1 MPILVIAQSELWTG
15 LLDRVRGAAEA
26 VEQGALSLLFCI
38 AVALIGWGV
47 AIVVSRLTRWLLRL
61 ARFNQGVAE
70 LFGPRPG
77 AAQEPAELAAWAVY
91 WTVLVV
97 SILLALDVLGLSVR
111 TAVLDRLGDVAPRIV
126 VAAVL
131 FGVGVLIAMFLGAL
145 TRRFFATAGI
155 AGARLRGQLV
165 TGVLTGFAALL
176 ALEQLGFAAQFVM
189 VLGGLAAA
197 AVALALGLAF
207 GLGCRDLARDFVV
220 EYLRS
225 LDEAGPKRPA

>member
-1 MPILVIAQSELWTG
+1 MPILVIAQSELWSG
-15 LLDRVRGAAEA
+15 LLARVQGAAEA
-26 VEQGALSLLFCI
+26 VEQGSLSLAFCI
-38 AVALIGWGV
+38 AVGLIGWAA
-47 AIVVSRLTRWLLRL
+47 AILLSRLTRWLLRL

-70 LFGPRPG
+70 LFGPRQ
-77 AAQEPAELAAWAVY
+77 ATAQEPAELAAWAVY
-91 WTVLVV
+91 WTVLAV

-111 TAVLDRLGDVAPRIV
+111 TAVLDRLADVAPRIV

-145 TRRFFATAGI
+145 TRRFFATAGM
-155 AGARLRGQLV
+155 AGARLRGQVV

-197 AVALALGLAF
+197 SVALALGLAF

-225 LDEAGPKRPA
+225 LDEPGPKRPT